1 MYYTHIYLYHYT
13 KREKSSSSVCS
24 GPSAMRTQA
33 RTWISCDWPPLLA
46 IENGS
51 RSWSVSSERFR
62 YLRFFFLFVLMCLFD
77 ILWSFLTYL
86 SELYFEDFTPYI
98 LWTLICRWLSY
109 VRVPYMIFFLTLL
122 FHKSYINLMN
132 STLNLFLKIIV
143 RF

>member
-13 KREKSSSSVCS
+13 KREKGSSSVCS

-33 RTWISCDWPPLLA
+33 RTRISCDWPPHLA

-51 RSWSVSSERFR
+51 RSWSVSSERLR
-62 YLRFFFLFVLMCLFD
+62 YLRFFFMCLFN